1 MPARARFA
9 SVSDNQDGNGFRQPS
24 HCGAVSLKTMRTI
37 MHTFASCVDDTA
49 VPKFGGIVW
58 AGKFGL
64 KASND
69 SKKRCQGNT
78 MVEILRRKVS

>member
-1 MPARARFA
+1 MWLNP
-9 SVSDNQDGNGFRQPS
+9 VQPMGS
-24 HCGAVSLKTMRTI
+24 TSPLKTMRTI
-37 MHTFASCVDDTA
+37 MHTFASCVDYTA

-69 SKKRCQGNT
+69 SK
-78 MVEILRRKVS
+78 